1 MTFCTFDC
9 SLQYDTLVTI
19 VTQLK
24 ESPREV
30 TFDLAGRA
38 EYRDPERM
46 ERTVYVSPLSTNVTP
61 EMIKVCVGTACL
73 LTIFFTVYRK

>member
-1 MTFCTFDC
+1 MLYNLFDLLIP
-9 SLQYDTLVTI
+9 LQYDTLVTI

-61 EMIKVCVGTACL
+61 EMIKVCYVSQSRG
-73 LTIFFTVYRK
+73 IS